1 MVGRSQ
7 TRLRRRYLRI
17 PAILLGSASVIVLA
31 TQGLPASANGG
42 GAVNSN
48 PTALSISDVPT
59 PPGIERFIRD
69 DTAAKKLGKA
79 LFWDMQAGSDGRQ
92 ACASCHFAAGADSRS
107 RNQLN
112 PRMPAGSANAFT
124 LKGPNA
130 QLSADDFPF
139 HKLADPNNAASAVL
153 SDTSNRAG
161 SPGALTSKF
170 DR

>member
-7 TRLRRRYLRI
+7 TRLRRRDLRI

-79 LFWDMQAGSDGRQ
+79 LFWDMQAGSDGRT
-92 ACASCHFAAGADSRS
+92 ACASCHYAAGADSRS

-112 PRMPAGSANAFT
+112 PRGGGFAG
-124 LKGPNA
+124 KGPNA
-130 QLSADDFPF
+130 QLTAADFPI
-139 HKLADPNNAASAVL
+139 N
-153 SDTSNRAG
+153 SDNVVG
-161 SPGALTSKF
+161 SQGVMPSKF
-170 DR
+170 KDVLDGDALDS